1 MSSTL
6 QEPSQAERLEHVAV
20 AGAGADDKANVVDRL
35 SEQAHNGS
43 AETPSDHLYGI
54 VDPKADAGPNKEHS
68 APPQAPQ
75 RSKGKVALI
84 MASLMVRDTE
94 ICNSEREV
102 MLTNA

>member
-35 SEQAHNGS
+35 SEQAPNGS
-43 AETPSDHLYGI
+43 AETPSDHLHGI